1 MRWRISN
8 VMVVFGFC
16 LCVERLSLGR
26 AYVVKR
32 CQTQSL
38 VAKDS
43 LVMTVQALRLNLRL
57 CSRVQLA
64 RFDLVVSNMWVEA
77 QTPNGQFALRSKPG
91 FQQLRL
97 TSLSESKSDKC
108 TKHNGETL
116 EV

>member
-1 MRWRISN
+1 M
-8 VMVVFGFC
+8 
-16 LCVERLSLGR
+16 
-26 AYVVKR
+26 VKR

-77 QTPNGQFALRSKPG
+77 QTPMDSLRCVQIQVFNSLDSHGGANPKV
-91 FQQLRL
+91 
-97 TSLSESKSDKC
+97 TSVQNTMVEHSRCE
-108 TKHNGETL
+108 
-116 EV
+116 